1 MIYSNI
7 YKRLIE
13 WIEPIIKTL
22 SKEDGINLNVYSEL
36 MDSQQT
42 KGIIIK
48 RIASNPE
55 IETYITGEKLLQF
68 KFSIHSIQ
76 RIIVN
81 TENEKIILSQWL
93 DKLASLLI
101 KKFNEGSSP
110 LLDIGY
116 KAKSIEILNNSSLQ
130 NFDIDTL
137 IYGIDVSFNYEYNKR
152 SIK

>member
-68 KFSIHSIQ
+68 KFCKKKSYTRVLPKKNCLKRAKLSLKSDQ
-76 RIIVN
+76 RIK
-81 TENEKIILSQWL
+81 E
-93 DKLASLLI
+93 
-101 KKFNEGSSP
+101 
-110 LLDIGY
+110 
-116 KAKSIEILNNSSLQ
+116 
-130 NFDIDTL
+130 
-137 IYGIDVSFNYEYNKR
+137 
-152 SIK
+152 